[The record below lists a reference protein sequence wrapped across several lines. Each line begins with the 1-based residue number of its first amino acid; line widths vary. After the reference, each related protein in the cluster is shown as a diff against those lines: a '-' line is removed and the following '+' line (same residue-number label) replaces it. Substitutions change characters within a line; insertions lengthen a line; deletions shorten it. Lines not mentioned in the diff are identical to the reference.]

1 MTTTGITKGQQV
13 TILPDAPGNY
23 LDADFPGW
31 GAEGYREHLR
41 PIAEVAG
48 MTATVTSISSHGSNP
63 WTRYNLLLAN
73 GGRIIDAVPCNEFT
87 TN

>member
-1 MTTTGITKGQQV
+1 MTTTGISKGQQV
-13 TILPDAPGNY
+13 TILPDARGNY

-31 GAEGYREHLR
+31 GQPDAYDHLR

-73 GGRIIDAVPCNEFT
+73 GGRIIDAVPCAEFT